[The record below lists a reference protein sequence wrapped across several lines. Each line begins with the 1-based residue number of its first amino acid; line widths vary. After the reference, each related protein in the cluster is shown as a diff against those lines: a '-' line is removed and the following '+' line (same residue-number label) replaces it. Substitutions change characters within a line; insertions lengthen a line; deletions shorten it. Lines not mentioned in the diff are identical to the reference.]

1 MLSKFLNEQQYEL
14 TNGQQELVVLLDEF
28 LLNNEANCFL
38 LKGYAGTGKTFLMK
52 GLTDYL
58 DSINRNFRISA
69 PTGRAAKIISQ
80 KTKRKAYTIHKSI
93 YSNTDLKEYELVEN
107 EEGGETFKYF
117 YDLRINEDAINTIYI
132 VDESSMISNDYSEG
146 DFFRFGSGYLL
157 SDLIGFVNCLSFQDR
172 KIIFIGDDAQL
183 PPYSSNFSP
192 ALSAG
197 YISDKFQLKVRESEL
212 TEVVRQSENSGILE
226 NATNLRNSI
235 KNKYFGQIKID
246 MQHQDT
252 IETKFQDLE
261 NKYFS
266 VCTSPNTDNTIF
278 IAHSNKLV
286 KEYNDFVRQHFFPNQ
301 KYITKDDKVIVVA
314 NNYNQ
319 FIEVLNGDFGII
331 KEVSDSPC
339 SRNIPLKEKDKNGK
353 VIQKNICL
361 IFREV
366 KIILKDVDDQE
377 HILSCNI
384 VENLLYSDERDLSK
398 DETRALY
405 VDFKN
410 RHRDLIPRTPEFKTA
425 LREDKYYNALR
436 IKFGYAVTCHK
447 AQGGEWENIFVNF
460 ETSTGKSNLDYFRWA
475 YTALTR
481 AKQKIFCINAPN
493 QGIFSNLQLPVQD
506 QSTERSDLFILSKE
520 VTEFE
525 IPSYLSFKNPFLKN
539 IFYAVWYIIKD
550 QGINLDNIVPYSYRE
565 RYSFSDYY
573 NSNRACFDIVYND
586 KKQISAISLSSE
598 QTEFAIKLDN
608 LLQQLVKKIII
619 IEGEQEIDIMK
630 NEISFPSEKPFLQEF
645 YNKQKQI
652 LDEHNILIENVEH
665 PDYHEIYFYKKNGFV
680 AVIKFHYN
688 EKGIFRKCEPIGK
701 RVTSQELKTQIIDL
715 LKSI

>member
-1 MLSKFLNEQQYEL
+1 MLSEFLNQQYQL
-14 TNGQQELVVLLDEF
+14 TNGQQELVGLLDEF
-28 LLNNEANCFL
+28 LINNDANCFL

-52 GLTDYL
+52 GLTEYL

-93 YSNTDLKEYELVEN
+93 YSNTDIKEYEIVEN

-117 YDLRINEDAINTIYI
+117 YDLRNNEDALNTIYI
-132 VDESSMISNDYSEG
+132 VDESSMISNDYSSKD

-157 SDLIGFVNCLSFQDR
+157 SDLINFVNSFNFEYR

-183 PPYSSNFSP
+183 PPYSSESSP
-192 ALSAG
+192 ALDAN
-197 YISDKFQLKVRESEL
+197 YISKEFQLKVREYEL
-212 TEVVRQSENSGILE
+212 TEVVRQSENSGILK
-226 NATNLRNSI
+226 NATELRNSI
-235 KNKYFGQIKID
+235 KNKNYSKIKID
-246 MQHQDT
+246 MQYEDT
-252 IETKFQDLE
+252 IETKFQQLE

-266 VCTSPNTDNTIF
+266 VCTSSKTDNTII
-278 IAHSNKLV
+278 IAYSNKLV
-286 KEYNDFVRQHFFPNQ
+286 KEYNDFVRQYFFPNQ

-319 FIEVLNGDFGII
+319 SIEVLNGDFGII

-366 KIILKDVDDQE
+366 KIILKDVDNQE

-384 VENLLYSDERDLSK
+384 IENLLYSDERDLSYH
-398 DETRALY
+398 ETRALY
-405 VDFKN
+405 VDFKI
-410 RHRDLIPRTPEFKTA
+410 RHPWLKKRTPEFKIA
-425 LREDKYYNALR
+425 LREDKYFNALR

-447 AQGGEWENIFVNF
+447 AQGGEWENTFVNF
-460 ETSTGKSNLDYFRWA
+460 QTSQGKSNSTYFRWA

-493 QGIFSNLQLPVQD
+493 QGIFSNLQASVQD
-506 QSTERSDLFILSKE
+506 QSTERNDLFILSKE

-525 IPSYLSFKNPFLKN
+525 IPFDLVSKNSLLKN

-550 QGINLDNIVPYSYRE
+550 EGINIDRINSSSYCE
-565 RYSFSDYY
+565 NYNFSDS
-573 NSNRACFDIVYND
+573 SNYSAVFYIWYKQNR
-586 KKQISAISLSSE
+586 QISTILLKSE
-598 QTEFAIKLDN
+598 QTEFAIKVNN
-608 LLQQLVKKIII
+608 LLQQLAKKFII
-619 IEGEQEIDIMK
+619 IEGEQEIDIIE
-630 NEISFPSEKPFLQEF
+630 NELLFPSEKPFLKEF
-645 YNKQKQI
+645 YDKQKQI
-652 LDEHNILIENVEH
+652 LDKHKILIESVKHGE
-665 PDYHEIYFYKKNGFV
+665 YHEIYSYKKNGFDV
-680 AVIKFHYN
+680 VIKFNYN
-688 EKGIFRKCEPIGK
+688 KKGIFGKHESLEK

-715 LKSI
+715 LKSM